1 MVGVAQRQ
9 RRGHWDTTPA
19 NAWGATVVRRFAEL
33 YPASAI
39 TGTTRVSLAGGS
51 AAQSWPM
58 PADAQPLSIPL
69 AAGAMR
75 LRHDGG
81 GSPWATVRVRAAVPL
96 TQPLN
101 AGYRIKRTMHIVKA
115 ADPKRLVRGDV
126 VKVRIEVPAAAG
138 RPWMLV
144 NEPVPP
150 GATIV
155 SNRSEE
161 HTSELQSLM
170 RISYAV
176 FYLKHKTIT

>member
-1 MVGVAQRQ
+1 MRKRLVYEGTRLDLGDDAKAPGGMMRSGDERAIKTLEAVLGREGWEDDAGKLMVGVAQRQ

-75 LRHDGG
+75 LRHDEIG
-81 GSPWATVRVRAAVPL
+81 RAHV
-96 TQPLN
+96 
-101 AGYRIKRTMHIVKA
+101 
-115 ADPKRLVRGDV
+115 
-126 VKVRIEVPAAAG
+126 
-138 RPWMLV
+138 
-144 NEPVPP
+144 
-150 GATIV
+150 
-155 SNRSEE
+155 
-161 HTSELQSLM
+161 
-170 RISYAV
+170 
-176 FYLKHKTIT
+176 

>member
-1 MVGVAQRQ
+1 MMMSGDEMAIKTLEAVLGREGWEDDAGKLMVGVAQRQ

-58 PADAQPLSIPL
+58 PADAQPLSI
-69 AAGAMR
+69 
-75 LRHDGG
+75 
-81 GSPWATVRVRAAVPL
+81 
-96 TQPLN
+96 
-101 AGYRIKRTMHIVKA
+101 
-115 ADPKRLVRGDV
+115 
-126 VKVRIEVPAAAG
+126 
-138 RPWMLV
+138 
-144 NEPVPP
+144 
-150 GATIV
+150 
-155 SNRSEE
+155 RSEE

-176 FYLKHKTIT
+176 FCLKKKKTATTTQQQDSTNRRRPHIRYKTHR